1 MRVGVSVL
9 MLYFVLYY
17 FVPYV
22 YGVMTG
28 FFYLDYLDGSP
39 NMHVAIW
46 FVILFGI
53 LFTLLYRYLPKLR
66 IGFIDVRFTLLES
79 GIVNLFVAVVFLYF
93 SFLFQQDYGF
103 QYRHKGAALSDS
115 APYMLYLMLIRLY
128 INAFIVYCIA
138 VLHQERSLNFNNKLA
153 LFLSGVGIALSAS
166 VSFDMVAIVVVFMCL
181 ATNIAPRLV
190 SMKRKPGL
198 AVLFK
203 SLFYFF
209 TIGFV
214 LVLFGTA
221 NKIGFDRA
229 VDFLLHDGFA
239 SFIEAVMAR
248 ISIFLFSLAK
258 LMNEHIT
265 DFSFQ
270 VAAIMGNLENL
281 QFRIG
286 VLFGLDIPRP
296 ELASTGRINSELIYV
311 DANDRNGATPGLLG
325 SMFYLP
331 LFPLGLFFGLLYSLF
346 VVRLLDGI
354 FANKPR
360 LALLP
365 VLFLMSVFQTTVDGF
380 PDLANPI
387 SLPFIQLMFLI
398 FVRLNMLTPETRMRI

>member
-1 MRVGVSVL
+1 

-17 FVPYV
+17 FVPYLF
-22 YGVMTG
+22 GVTTG

-39 NMHVAIW
+39 NMHAAIW
-46 FVILFGI
+46 FVILFGV
-53 LFTLLYRYLPKLR
+53 LFALLYRYLPKLR
-66 IGFIDVRFTLLES
+66 IGFVDIRFTLLES
-79 GIVNLFVAVVFLYF
+79 GLVSLFVAVVFLYF

-103 QYRHKGAALSDS
+103 QYRHKGDPLSDS

-138 VLHQERSLNFNNKLA
+138 VLHQERNLNNNNKLA
-153 LFLSGVGIALSAS
+153 LLLSGVGIALSAS

-181 ATNIAPRLV
+181 ASNIAPNFV
-190 SMKRKPGL
+190 SMKRQPGMR
-198 AVLFK
+198 VLFK

-209 TIGFV
+209 VIGFV

-221 NKIGFDRA
+221 NKIGFERA
-229 VDFLLHDGFA
+229 VDYLLHDGFG

-258 LMNEHIT
+258 VMDEHIA

-296 ELASTGRINSELIYV
+296 ELASTGRINSELIYIN
-311 DANDRNGATPGLLG
+311 ANDRNGATPGLLG

-331 LFPLGLFFGLLYSLF
+331 LFPLGLFLGLLYSLF

-354 FANKPR
+354 FANKSR

-387 SLPFIQLMFLI
+387 SLTFIQLMFLI
-398 FVRLNMLTPETRMRI
+398 FVRLNVLVPETRMRV